1 MELFMITP
9 LLEKILISYMIL
21 FSIFILIPDL
31 FIEWGHV
38 VISNESN
45 KFKPEYR
52 WKNLSEWTFGDLLFS
67 PIMLYGFI
75 GMIGVLIACYISFA
89 IIWNLFLN
97 TISKK
102 FWFYLSNLLS
112 KNIFKDKSLKSSN

>member
-1 MELFMITP
+1 MITP

-67 PIMLYGFI
+67 LIMLYAFI
-75 GMIGVLIACYISFA
+75 GMIGVMIASYILFA
-89 IIWNLFLN
+89 VAWILFLN
-97 TISKK
+97 TLSKN
-102 FWFYLSNLLS
+102 FWFALSNLLN
-112 KNIFKDKSLKSSN
+112 KNIFKNKSLKSSN